1 MFKHF
6 LTVKWFGDVLIDV
19 IFIGAIFPNKFSAA
33 VHWSAVN
40 SLEQEEL
47 ELNAL

>member
-6 LTVKWFGDVLIDV
+6 LAVKWFGGVLIDV
-19 IFIGAIFPNKFSAA
+19 IFIGAIFPNKFSVA